1 MTGSLATTRRNL
13 LIRMLASAAT
23 TALPLPAT
31 RVFAAV
37 GSVTPISD
45 GVLTLAIDDALRMS
59 LLFKGRS
66 ISPSQAQDSILL
78 AQGEEHPTFV
88 VIERQARRADT
99 ETLHSIRAVSASGLE
114 LAKTIRFDAAYP
126 GLALIETSLRNIS
139 NRTISVARWTLADH
153 LLKRGMEGPAWSFAG
168 ASYADRRDWAQP
180 VTPTFDQRNF
190 MGMNASDYGGGT
202 PVADVWNRNFG
213 IAVGHLDT
221 VPRLVSLPVAATGA
235 GTRIA
240 LVDDRPFSLAPG
252 ESLPPLPTF
261 VMVHEGDFFRPLDAY
276 RRLMADRG
284 LAAPTPPAASY
295 DPIWCAWGYE
305 RDYTP
310 EQVFATLPK
319 ARQLGLRWAVLDDGW
334 QQTIGDWTPDRGK
347 YPAGDADMRAFVRQI
362 DRNGMRARLW
372 VAPLA
377 AKPSS
382 QLLRD
387 HPDWLLL
394 GPDGKPQT
402 ISWWDALTLCPAHE
416 PVAAHFRALVR
427 KMIGEWGYA
436 GLKLD
441 GQHLNGVAPCHNP
454 AHHHARPEES
464 IEKLQDF
471 WKQLYDE
478 AVAANPQAVVEICP
492 CGDSFA
498 FHNLPATNNVPAADP
513 LTSWQ
518 VRLKG
523 KAMKALMGPRAAF
536 AGDHVELSDGGRDF
550 ASSYGVGAIVSTKFT
565 WPRDTDRP
573 TATLP
578 PGGYVLTPEKEAH
591 WRRWIDLYQD
601 NRLSQGD
608 YRGGL
613 YDLAFD
619 RPEAHAIGKDGAMHY
634 AFYAPRFDGEIE
646 LRGLGEGAYCVVD
659 ALTGNPVATVTAA
672 ANRVRVAFDGH
683 LMLRTLPAGE
693 DA

>member
-13 LIRMLASAAT
+13 LIRMLTSAAV
-23 TALPLPAT
+23 TALPLPAS
-31 RVFAAV
+31 RVFAAS
-37 GSVTPISD
+37 GPATPMSD
-45 GVLTLAIDDALRMS
+45 GVLTLALDNAMRMS
-59 LLFKGRS
+59 VSFKGKPV
-66 ISPSQAQDSILL
+66 SPPQTQDIIFL
-78 AQGEEHPTFV
+78 AQGEEHPSFT
-88 VIERQARRADT
+88 VIEQQAHRAGT
-99 ETLHSIRAVSASGLE
+99 KTRHSIRAVSANGLE
-114 LAKTIRFDAAYP
+114 LVKTIRFDAAYP
-126 GLALIETSLRNIS
+126 GLALIDTSLRNMS
-139 NRTISVARWTLADH
+139 DRTIAVARWTLADH
-153 LLKRGMEGPAWSFAG
+153 LLERGAEGPAWSFAG

-190 MGMNASDYGGGT
+190 MGMNAPDYGGGT

-213 IAVGHLDT
+213 IAIGHLDT
-221 VPRLVSLPVAATGA
+221 VPRLVSLPVAATSR

-240 LVDDRPFSLAPG
+240 LVDDRPFTLAPG
-252 ESLPPLPTF
+252 ESSPSLPTF

-276 RRLMADRG
+276 RRLMAGRG

-295 DPIWCAWGYE
+295 EPIWCAWGYE
-305 RDYTP
+305 RGYTP
-310 EQVFATLPK
+310 EQVFGTLPK

-334 QQTIGDWTPDRGK
+334 QQMIGDWTPDRGK
-347 YPAGDADMRAFVRQI
+347 YPAGDADMRAFVREI
-362 DRNGMRARLW
+362 DRNGMLARLW

-394 GPDGKPQT
+394 GPDGKPQP

-416 PVAAHFRALVR
+416 PVTEYFRALVR
-427 KMIGEWGYA
+427 RMIGEWGYA

-441 GQHLNGVAPCHNP
+441 GQHLNGVAPCYNP
-454 AHHHARPEES
+454 AHRHARPEES

-478 AVAANPQAVVEICP
+478 AVAANAQAVVEICP

-518 VRLKG
+518 IRLKG
-523 KAMKALMGPRAAF
+523 KAMKALMGPRGAF

-550 ASSYGVGAIVSTKFT
+550 ASTYGVGAIVSTKFT
-565 WPRDTDRP
+565 WPRDTDHP
-573 TATLP
+573 VATLP

-591 WRRWIDLYQD
+591 WRRWIGLYQD

-608 YRGGL
+608 YQGGL

-619 RPEAHAIGKDGAMHY
+619 RPETHVISKDGAMHY

-646 LRGLGEGAYCVVD
+646 LRGLGEGAHRVVD
-659 ALTGNPVATVTAA
+659 ALNGRAVATVTAA
-672 ANRVRVAFDGH
+672 ANRVRVAFVGH
-683 LMLRTLPAGE
+683 LMLRTLPIGE
-693 DA
+693 GA